1 MRPKSLKVC
10 ILMTLLFTCLSGC
23 QAVVDSLYPV
33 ETVLTPNLG
42 ATQVEGVESTAIS
55 VPEAPAAATP
65 SAVPLDTLIPPTP
78 TAEMLEILPASFNI
92 DPLTGLE
99 VEDLTI
105 LDRRPLLVKISN
117 FPRSGRPHAGLSFA
131 DIVFEYYIGLGM
143 NRFMG
148 IFFSQDSPQ
157 IGPLRSGRLV
167 DAQIARMYGAI
178 LTYGNADPQVDQILI
193 EELGDRLISP
203 NTAGCPAICGVD
215 THSIAGVFANSAELT
230 RHAIQA
236 GINNQRPEL
245 NGISFDPKPP
255 DSPLI
260 GSFLAVDFSSQGEYN
275 RGEWVYDPQTG
286 MYNRWIEN
294 PTTSGYEMIP
304 LIDRVN
310 NAPIRFSNLVIL
322 FARYEEYAPTLHN
335 IHIRSNEFG
344 QRAVFFRDGVVVE
357 GLWQSVDADQPI
369 RFFDNNNVPMNFKPG
384 RTWIVIAGVSSGLEQ
399 VEAEKWEMH
408 FALP

>member
-1 MRPKSLKVC
+1 
-10 ILMTLLFTCLSGC
+10 
-23 QAVVDSLYPV
+23 
-33 ETVLTPNLG
+33 
-42 ATQVEGVESTAIS
+42 
-55 VPEAPAAATP
+55 
-65 SAVPLDTLIPPTP
+65 
-78 TAEMLEILPASFNI
+78 
-92 DPLTGLE
+92 
-99 VEDLTI
+99 
-105 LDRRPLLVKISN
+105 
-117 FPRSGRPHAGLSFA
+117 
-131 DIVFEYYIGLGM
+131 
-143 NRFMG
+143 
-148 IFFSQDSPQ
+148 
-157 IGPLRSGRLV
+157 
-167 DAQIARMYGAI
+167 
-178 LTYGNADPQVDQILI
+178 
-193 EELGDRLISP
+193 
-203 NTAGCPAICGVD
+203 
-215 THSIAGVFANSAELT
+215 VFANSAELT